1 MTAYRLDAAFPPYR
15 ARTMS
20 KRHPSLPADERS
32 SVVQLVPDEAR
43 LYNLLMEPGQSS
55 LSPEQLREHFRR
67 SGILAD
73 DPRAASVYE
82 YLDKAR
88 QRNETSLSVTE
99 FAVIFAMNPSL
110 FMRIAEDSMVVPDW
124 SDFARSVGKIFNER
138 RSNNGGKVAAYIP
151 ELARVPA
158 DRYGLSMCSID
169 GQRAHYGDA
178 QEMFSI
184 QSISKTISYCIALE
198 EAGNDALHER
208 IGREPSGHSFNAI
221 TLDPRRRPHNPMINA
236 GAIVSCSLIRPKE
249 SASARFSYVFDT
261 WKRLA
266 ANGSV
271 SFNNTVFLSER
282 DSADRNFAL
291 AYFLRENG
299 AFSKDTNVSATLDFY
314 FQCCSIEMNCD
325 SMAVVAA
332 TLANG
337 GVNPLT
343 NERVFSSGTVKHCLS
358 LMHSCGMYDFS
369 GEFAFL
375 IGVPAKSGVG
385 GGIMVVVP
393 EKLGFCVW
401 SPPLDENGNSVRGIE
416 FCKGLTSMFSFHNFD
431 IVTGHDG
438 SERIDPT
445 RRNVSV
451 DNARHVD
458 LCWAAAHG
466 DIKAMQRL
474 VASGVDINGADYDG
488 RTALHLAASEGKLE
502 SVRYILQNGGVHDRV
517 DRWGNSPVQDAERG
531 EHAEILAL
539 FEEWA
544 NGGRKAR
551 RSA

>member
-1 MTAYRLDAAFPPYR
+1 
-15 ARTMS
+15 
-20 KRHPSLPADERS
+20 
-32 SVVQLVPDEAR
+32 
-43 LYNLLMEPGQSS
+43 
-55 LSPEQLREHFRR
+55 
-67 SGILAD
+67 
-73 DPRAASVYE
+73 
-82 YLDKAR
+82 
-88 QRNETSLSVTE
+88 
-99 FAVIFAMNPSL
+99 MNPSL
-110 FMRIAEDSMVVPDW
+110 FLRIAEDSMVIPRW
-124 SDFARSVGKIFNER
+124 TEFSRSLGQIFNAQR
-138 RSNNGGKVAAYIP
+138 GTIGGNVASYIP
-151 ELARVPA
+151 ELASIPA
-158 DRYGLSMCSID
+158 DKYGLSICSVE
-169 GQRAHYGDA
+169 GQRAHFGDA
-178 QEMFSI
+178 QELFSI

-198 EAGNDALHER
+198 EAGNDLLHDR

-236 GAIVSCSLIRPKE
+236 GAIVSCSFIRPKD
-249 SASARFSYVFDT
+249 SAAARFAHVFDT

-266 ANGSV
+266 GNGAV

-299 AFSKDTNVSATLDFY
+299 AFSKETSVSATLDFY
-314 FQCCSIEMNCD
+314 FQCCSIEMTCD

-343 NERVFSSGTVKHCLS
+343 NERVFSTSTVKHCLS

-416 FCKGLTSMFSFHNFD
+416 FCKALTSIYSFHNFD

-438 SERIDPT
+438 GERIDPT
-445 RRNVSV
+445 LRNVSV
-451 DNARHVD
+451 GNARQVD
-458 LCWAAAHG
+458 LYWAAAHG
-466 DIKAMQRL
+466 DIKEMQRL
-474 VASGVDINGADYDG
+474 VASGIDINAADYDG
-488 RTALHLAASEGKLE
+488 RTALHIAASDGKLH
-502 SVRYILQNGGVHDRV
+502 SVRYILQNGGHSDVV
-517 DRWGNSPVQDAERG
+517 DRWGNSPLQDAERHEHPEIAALLE
-531 EHAEILAL
+531 EHAASR
-539 FEEWA
+539 WP
-544 NGGRKAR
+544 AR
-551 RSA
+551 IQRADSA